1 MLGAAALCGLSAMRA
16 GAGLAT
22 VATPKSCQ
30 LPLQKKLNPGIM
42 TLPLPETSSH
52 TISKS
57 AVSGILKKSASYQA
71 LGLGPGLGRH
81 PQTQSAIRQIIAK
94 INLPMVV
101 DADGLNALAE
111 DPKILLKTP
120 QIRILTPHP
129 GEMARLTGKGKSF
142 IENNRT
148 AAAKNFAKKYRCILV
163 LKGHRTIVAEPN
175 GKIYFNRTGNV
186 GMAKAGSGDVL
197 TGIITAL
204 LTQGIEPFTAA
215 RWSVFLHGRAGDLA
229 AKAKGKV
236 SMIATDLIDYLPQA
250 IRLIR

>member
-16 GAGLAT
+16 GAGLVT
-22 VATPKSCQ
+22 VATPQKCE

-42 TLPLPETSSH
+42 TMPLPE
-52 TISKS
+52 KS
-57 AVSGILKKSASYQA
+57 AAATIAKKISRYHAIGI
-71 LGLGPGLGRH
+71 GPGLGRH
-81 PQTQSAIRQIIAK
+81 PQTQKNIRQIITQL
-94 INLPMVV
+94 NLPMVI
-101 DADGLNALAE
+101 DADALNALAG

-148 AAAKNFAKKYRCILV
+148 AAAKNFARKYRCILV
-163 LKGHRTIVAEPN
+163 LKGHRTIVAQPN
-175 GKIYFNRTGNV
+175 GKIYINRTGNA

-204 LTQGIEPFTAA
+204 LAQGIEPFTAA

-229 AKAKGKV
+229 AKDKGKV
-236 SMIATDLIDYLPQA
+236 SLIATDLIDYLPKA